1 MSAHQHEKE
10 HNQGA
15 WQHISREGER
25 WDTLAAHYYGDP
37 LGYVR
42 IIAAN
47 PDIPITPVLP
57 AGIALAIPL
66 INAQDTVEETPPW
79 LR

>member
-1 MSAHQHEKE
+1 MSARQHEKE
-10 HNQGA
+10 HSQGA
-15 WQHISREGER
+15 GQHMTREGER
-25 WDTLAAHYYGDP
+25 WDTLAAHYYGDA
-37 LGYVR
+37 LGYGR

-57 AGIALAIPL
+57 AGITLAIPL
-66 INAQDTVEETPPW
+66 MNAQDTVEETPPW